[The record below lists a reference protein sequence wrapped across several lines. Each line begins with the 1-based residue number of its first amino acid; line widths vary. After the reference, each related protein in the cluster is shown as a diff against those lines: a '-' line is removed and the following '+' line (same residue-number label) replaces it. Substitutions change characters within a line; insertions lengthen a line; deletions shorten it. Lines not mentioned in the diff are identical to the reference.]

1 MARNS
6 HVNQVPAIAGSG
18 SQRVEAPLIV
28 EVCPCYVNLEGE
40 TGGVS
45 NIVRQICLRLVAAQR
60 HVLLLCGNTELGRV
74 VAAPGRKEVNE
85 YLTTQVFSQRPH
97 PVLGPTRSVRAVLRR
112 LPRDCVAHVHT
123 CFSAFTESAMA
134 VLSRRGTP
142 FVFTPHG
149 KLSAYTMSSRSLS
162 KTLWWSTVA
171 GGCVRRASIVA
182 VSGSAEASLFP
193 SLGLRQPSVVIPNG
207 YEAPASPISDVPTSE
222 APYVLFLGY
231 LDPRK
236 QPEFLVRAFARSR
249 ACGTHTLVIVGP
261 DTYGHESVVRKTV
274 DLCGMAN
281 RVTIRGPVY
290 GVDKWML
297 LRHAA
302 CFCLPSRGEGLPV
315 VLSEALGAGTP
326 IVYSAACNFPE
337 IQAQRAGIELGGFVE
352 EEWAD
357 AIDRVCLQEELRQS
371 MRAAALRMGA
381 ELSWERIVPRWAD
394 LYDRVWTQSGFVHSV
409 SSIGRP

>member
-1 MARNS
+1 MTRNS
-6 HVNQVPAIAGSG
+6 DVNKVPAIAGSG
-18 SQRVEAPLIV
+18 SRPLDAPLIV
-28 EVCPCYVNLEGE
+28 EVCPCYVNLERE

-45 NIVRQICLRLVAAQR
+45 NIVRQICLRLVVAKR

-85 YLTTQVFSQRPH
+85 YLTMQVFSQRPH

-123 CFSAFTESAMA
+123 CFSSFTESAMA
-134 VLSRRGTP
+134 VLSRRGIP

-149 KLSAYTMSSRSLS
+149 KLSAYAMSNRSLS
-162 KTLWWSTVA
+162 KTLWWSTRA
-171 GGCVRRASIVA
+171 GRCVRRASIVA

-193 SLGLRQPSVVIPNG
+193 SLGLRQASVVIPNG
-207 YEAPASPISDVPTSE
+207 YEAPPSPISDLSTIES
-222 APYVLFLGY
+222 PYVLFLGY

-236 QPEFLVRAFARSR
+236 QPEFLVRAFAQSR

-261 DTYGHESVVRKTV
+261 DAYKHETVVRKAI
-274 DLCGMAN
+274 DLCGIAN
-281 RVTIRGPVY
+281 RVSIRGPVH

-315 VLSEALGAGTP
+315 VLSEALGAGVP
-326 IVYSAACNFPE
+326 IVYSRACNFPE

-352 EEWAD
+352 EEWAN
-357 AIDRVCLQEELRQS
+357 AIDRVCLEEEVQQG

-381 ELSWERIVPRWAD
+381 ELSWERIVARWAD
-394 LYDRVWTQSGFVHSV
+394 LYDSVWKQSGFVHPASSV
-409 SSIGRP
+409 ERS